1 MAAID
6 LVKIGNFIKNRRTE
20 QNLSI
25 RDLSA
30 KCGVAAS
37 TISQIETGKTS
48 PNLMSINSICD
59 ALNFPVS
66 ALFVEDD
73 SERIT
78 LIRKNERQTFI
89 RNVSNGKALVESMI
103 TKGGN
108 EMWGGVIDVPPK
120 TNSGNY
126 YYHDGEELVYVI
138 KGNISFDL
146 ENNGIFELEEADT
159 LYYPNQI
166 GHRWINDSEDYAQII
181 MVSTSPYTN

>member
-1 MAAID
+1 MAGID

-25 RDLSA
+25 RDLAA
-30 KCGVAAS
+30 KCNIAPS

-48 PNLMSINSICD
+48 PNLTSINSICD

-73 SERIT
+73 SEKISI
-78 LIRKNERQTFI
+78 IRKEERQTFI
-89 RNVSNGKALVESMI
+89 RNVSNGKALVESLI

-108 EMWGGVIDVPPK
+108 EMWGGVIDIPPK
-120 TNSGNY
+120 TNSGSY
-126 YYHDGEELVYVI
+126 YYHDGEELVFLL
-138 KGNISFDL
+138 KGKVTFDL
-146 ENNGIFELEEADT
+146 ENNGIYELEESDT

-166 GHRWINDSEDYAQII
+166 GHRWVNESDEYAQIL